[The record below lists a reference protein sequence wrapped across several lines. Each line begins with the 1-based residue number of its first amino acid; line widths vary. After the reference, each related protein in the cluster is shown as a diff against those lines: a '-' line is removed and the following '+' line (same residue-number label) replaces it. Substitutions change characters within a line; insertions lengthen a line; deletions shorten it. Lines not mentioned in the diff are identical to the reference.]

1 MGKIEAIN
9 ITNISEEN
17 TFYVNQ
23 AILEKGKGIV
33 NDRYYENFKE
43 KKEQVTLINLED
55 INNFNNKIKKHIDT
69 KDFRRNIIISGI
81 NLNELINKKIKIN
94 EVTLKIHE
102 ICQPCKYLQDKLK
115 IPGLVKMLV
124 NKSGV
129 RAEILSSG
137 NISVGDTI
145 KILYLLF
152 PNIKEVSCFSWCQN
166 R

>member
-17 TFYVNQ
+17 TFYINQ
-23 AILEKGKGIV
+23 AFLEKGKGIV

-43 KKEQVTLINLED
+43 KKEQVTLINLEE
-55 INNFNNKIKKHIDT
+55 INNFNNQIKQNIEA

-102 ICQPCKYLQDKLK
+102 ICQPCKYLQNKLK

-129 RAEILSSG
+129 RAEILNSG
-137 NISVGDTI
+137 SLSVGDTVKII
-145 KILYLLF
+145 K
-152 PNIKEVSCFSWCQN
+152 
-166 R
+166 

>member
-17 TFYVNQ
+17 TFYINQ
-23 AILEKGKGIV
+23 AFLEKGKGIV

-55 INNFNNKIKKHIDT
+55 INNFNNEIKQNIDA
-69 KDFRRNIIISGI
+69 KDFRRNIIVSGI

-102 ICQPCKYLQDKLK
+102 ICQPCKYLQDRLK
-115 IPGLVKMLV
+115 ISGLVKMLI

-137 NISVGDTI
+137 SLSVGNTI
-145 KILYLLF
+145 KIV
-152 PNIKEVSCFSWCQN
+152 K
-166 R
+166 

>member
-17 TFYVNQ
+17 TFYINQ
-23 AILEKGKGIV
+23 AFLEKGKGIV
-33 NDRYYENFKE
+33 NDRYYGNFKE
-43 KKEQVTLINLED
+43 KKEQVTLINLEE
-55 INNFNNKIKKHIDT
+55 INNFNNQIKKNIDA

-94 EVTLKIHE
+94 EVTLIIHE

-115 IPGLVKMLV
+115 ILGLVKMLV

-129 RAEILSSG
+129 RAEITNSG
-137 NISVGDTI
+137 SLSVGDTI
-145 KILYLLF
+145 KI
-152 PNIKEVSCFSWCQN
+152 IK
-166 R
+166 

>member
-17 TFYVNQ
+17 TFYINQ
-23 AILEKGKGIV
+23 AFLEKGKGIV
-33 NDRYYENFKE
+33 NDRYYGNFKE
-43 KKEQVTLINLED
+43 KKEQVTLINLEE
-55 INNFNNKIKKHIDT
+55 INNFNNQIKVNIDA

-94 EVTLKIHE
+94 EVTLIIHE

-115 IPGLVKMLV
+115 TPGLVKMLV

-129 RAEILSSG
+129 RAEIINSG
-137 NISVGDTI
+137 SLSVGDTI
-145 KILYLLF
+145 KI
-152 PNIKEVSCFSWCQN
+152 IK
-166 R
+166 

>member
-9 ITNISEEN
+9 ITNISEES

-43 KKEQVTLINLED
+43 KKEQVTLIDLED
-55 INNFNNKIKKHIDT
+55 INNFNIQIKQKIEA
-69 KDFRRNIIISGI
+69 KDFRRNIIVSGI
-81 NLNELINKKIKIN
+81 NLNELIDKKIKIN
-94 EVTLKIHE
+94 KVTLKIHE
-102 ICQPCKYLQDKLK
+102 ICQPCKYLQDRLK
-115 IPGLVKMLV
+115 TPGLVKMLL

-137 NISVGDTI
+137 SLSVGDAI
-145 KILYLLF
+145 KIL
-152 PNIKEVSCFSWCQN
+152 K
-166 R
+166 

>member
-9 ITNISEEN
+9 ITNISEDN

-33 NDRYYENFKE
+33 NDRYYGNFKK
-43 KKEQVTLINLED
+43 KKEQVTLINLEE
-55 INNFNNKIKKHIDT
+55 INNFNDQIKKNIDA
-69 KDFRRNIIISGI
+69 KNFRRNIIVSGI
-81 NLNELINKKIKIN
+81 KLNELINKKIKIN

-102 ICQPCKYLQDKLK
+102 ICQPCKYLQDRLK
-115 IPGLVKMLV
+115 IPGLVKMLL

-137 NISVGDTI
+137 SIAVGDAV
-145 KILYLLF
+145 KY
-152 PNIKEVSCFSWCQN
+152 
-166 R
+166 

>member
-9 ITNISEEN
+9 ITNMSEDN

-43 KKEQVTLINLED
+43 KKEQVTLISSEY
-55 INNFNNKIKKHIDT
+55 INNFNNQIKQNVDA
-69 KDFRRNIIISGI
+69 KDFRRNIIVSNI

-94 EVTLKIHE
+94 DVTLKIHE
-102 ICQPCKYLQDKLK
+102 ICQPCKYLQEKLK
-115 IPGLVKMLV
+115 IPDLVKMLV

-137 NISVGDTI
+137 SLSVGDVI
-145 KILYLLF
+145 KIM
-152 PNIKEVSCFSWCQN
+152 K
-166 R
+166 

>member
-17 TFYVNQ
+17 TFYINQ
-23 AILEKGKGIV
+23 AFLEKGKGIV
-33 NDRYYENFKE
+33 NDRYYGNFKE
-43 KKEQVTLINLED
+43 KKEQVTLINLEE
-55 INNFNNKIKKHIDT
+55 INNFNNQIKVNIDA

-94 EVTLKIHE
+94 EVNLIIRE

-115 IPGLVKMLV
+115 TPSLVKMLV

-129 RAEILSSG
+129 RAEIIKSG
-137 NISVGDTI
+137 SLSVGDTI
-145 KILYLLF
+145 KI
-152 PNIKEVSCFSWCQN
+152 IK
-166 R
+166 